1 MGHKKLIW
9 QLYGA
14 FLLMIAI
21 PALLFTWYS
30 TTTFKKFFIKS
41 TINELTERAYQIGS
55 QMEGVIGQR
64 SSTVVDSL
72 CKIIGRNI
80 TMRFTVIAQNGT
92 VLGDSEK
99 NPAEMENHKN
109 RTEVLTAMSGKIGV
123 IERFSNTLN
132 ERMIYVAIPIH
143 QEQIQIGVVRTA
155 ISVAIIH
162 LELNNMYLRFSLGYL
177 LLALFAALVSYFVSQ
192 RISRPVEAMK
202 QGALRFASGDFS
214 VKIMPAGTLEIDQL
228 VQVLN
233 EMGGRLRETIDSL
246 TEQRNRIDAVLSSM
260 VEGVIALD
268 SNEHIIAINDAAVRL
283 FGMEQKP
290 ETGTW
295 IGGVLRN
302 ASISNF
308 MKRVE
313 QSGTAIEE
321 EITLIVIISKGESSQ
336 RNLQLHGNVLRNA
349 DGNAIGVLTVINDIT
364 HIKHLETMRSDFVAN
379 VSHELRTPL
388 TSVKGF
394 VETLLAG
401 AIDSKEETVRFLT
414 IISRQ
419 VERLSKIT
427 EDLLTLSHVEQEA
440 QTQGPELQQV
450 KLYKLLTSI
459 QETCGT
465 RAAAKQ
471 IDFEIH
477 CDRSLEVLLDP
488 ALIEEALINLVDNA
502 INYSPENAH
511 VILSGLLDSD
521 RNELCLAVEDNGCG
535 IAPEHHI
542 RIFERFYRVDKARSR
557 KLGGS
562 GLGLSIVKHIALV
575 HNGRVAV
582 KSAPGKGSTFYI
594 YIPLLNSVQEE
605 NKHG

>member
-1 MGHKKLIW
+1 
-9 QLYGA
+9 
-14 FLLMIAI
+14 
-21 PALLFTWYS
+21 
-30 TTTFKKFFIKS
+30 
-41 TINELTERAYQIGS
+41 
-55 QMEGVIGQR
+55 
-64 SSTVVDSL
+64 
-72 CKIIGRNI
+72 
-80 TMRFTVIAQNGT
+80 
-92 VLGDSEK
+92 
-99 NPAEMENHKN
+99 
-109 RTEVLTAMSGKIGV
+109 
-123 IERFSNTLN
+123 
-132 ERMIYVAIPIH
+132 
-143 QEQIQIGVVRTA
+143 
-155 ISVAIIH
+155 
-162 LELNNMYLRFSLGYL
+162 MYLKFSLGYL

-246 TEQRNRIDAVLSSM
+246 IEQRNQIDAVLSSM

-268 SNEHIIAINDAAVRL
+268 VNEHIIAINDAAIRL
-283 FGMEQKP
+283 FEMDQKP

-295 IGGVLRN
+295 IGEVLRN
-302 ASISNF
+302 ASISGF
-308 MKRVE
+308 MKKVE

-321 EITLIVIISKGESSQ
+321 ETNLIVTFSKGESSQ
-336 RNLQLHGNVLRNA
+336 RSLQLHGNVLRNA

-364 HIKHLETMRSDFVAN
+364 RIKRLETMRSDFVAN

-401 AIDSKEETVRFLT
+401 AIESKEETVRFLT

-427 EDLLTLSHVEQEA
+427 EDLLTLSHIEQES
-440 QTQGPELQQV
+440 QTQGPDLQ
-450 KLYKLLTSI
+450 KINLYTLLMAV

-465 RAAAKQ
+465 RAAAKNINLETRSDQ
-471 IDFEIH
+471 
-477 CDRSLEVLLDP
+477 SLEVLLDP

-511 VILSGLLDSD
+511 VLLSGSLNPGK
-521 RNELCLAVEDNGCG
+521 NELCLSVADNGCG

-594 YIPLLNSVQEE
+594 YIPLLNSIQEE
-605 NKHG
+605 NRND